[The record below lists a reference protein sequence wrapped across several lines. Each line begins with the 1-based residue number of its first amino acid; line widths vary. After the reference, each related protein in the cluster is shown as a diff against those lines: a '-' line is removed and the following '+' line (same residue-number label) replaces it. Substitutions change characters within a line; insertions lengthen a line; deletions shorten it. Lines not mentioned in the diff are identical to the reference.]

1 MESTELKKIL
11 ETLLFITDSPLGIKK
26 LSAITEER
34 EEIIRDHLASLC
46 NDYENEKRPLQIRQ
60 IGGGWQMSTRPEY
73 GQWVRKLYNNK
84 MTARLTQA
92 ALETLCI
99 VAYRQPLT
107 RSEIEAIRGVDSSGP
122 IDTLVQR
129 RLIYISGRKEIPGR
143 PMLYATTPEF
153 LRQFGLASL
162 KDLPK
167 LETFSIDSS
176 DMEVQGIAAQMAD
189 NALKDKNPAARIMPT
204 PDENVQQLE
213 MFPTENDKNDE
224 ENPAEE
230 GDNA

>member
-46 NDYENEKRPLQIRQ
+46 KDYENERRPLQIRQ

-122 IDTLVQR
+122 IDTLAQR

-204 PDENVQQLE
+204 PDETVQQLE
-213 MFPTENDKNDE
+213 MFPNENDKNDE